1 MNASFDDETSDGN
14 AGPEAAASRGP
25 WVAHTWRMVLGGLVL
40 LGALIFTQTYPQS
53 RWEQVTGPERGILW
67 ESLVATPSGFA
78 VASMPRP
85 GGGIIWSSADGREWS
100 ESQSSIAPSRL
111 TPFRGGIMAW
121 TQSEGRWLEPIF
133 SDWREVRHVVFP
145 ELLRIGSRPGAV
157 GLLGGSEGLLGETV
171 YGDVLWSPD
180 AISFRPVLR
189 SPTDHDGETLVPT
202 PCESGDQSSPEV
214 APTAATPDGFLVL
227 IGSHTH
233 RRTSIWPVC
242 EPDVWISD
250 TGATWTLG
258 NDDLPFGAGAYVYD
272 IAWRDGVFV
281 AVGGLGLDDP
291 AAWTSLDGLTWRRF
305 SPATMVEPYVITDVE
320 AGPFGWLLLGELT
333 ERPELVGWVSIDA
346 ECWQSLPP
354 EVQGRAGAVG
364 GDRILVANPTN
375 GSLWIGRP
383 APSCQ

>member
-1 MNASFDDETSDGN
+1 MDAKRRQGGSNRSFPIGGRCATLSSRSCYAS
-14 AGPEAAASRGP
+14 
-25 WVAHTWRMVLGGLVL
+25 
-40 LGALIFTQTYPQS
+40 
-53 RWEQVTGPERGILW
+53 
-67 ESLVATPSGFA
+67 A
-78 VASMPRP
+78 VAR
-85 GGGIIWSSADGREWS
+85 
-100 ESQSSIAPSRL
+100 
-111 TPFRGGIMAW
+111 
-121 TQSEGRWLEPIF
+121 
-133 SDWREVRHVVFP
+133 
-145 ELLRIGSRPGAV
+145 GAV

-272 IAWRDGVFV
+272 IALARWRLR
-281 AVGGLGLDDP
+281 GG
-291 AAWTSLDGLTWRRF
+291 
-305 SPATMVEPYVITDVE
+305 
-320 AGPFGWLLLGELT
+320 
-333 ERPELVGWVSIDA
+333 
-346 ECWQSLPP
+346 
-354 EVQGRAGAVG
+354 
-364 GDRILVANPTN
+364 
-375 GSLWIGRP
+375 GRP
-383 APSCQ
+383 WPR